1 MVWVLGIVECIVVI
15 GIGNTLSG
23 SRRVERRRSVQQVG
37 VFAIIAAF
45 PLAARGQE
53 TAAYFKQNCYSC
65 HTIGGGR
72 LVGPDLKDVTSRKD
86 RDWIVRFILNPQA
99 MIDRGDP
106 YATRILGEARGVVMP
121 PVAGLSRDRANQILD
136 MIEAE
141 SAFEK
146 SQFEGVKFSDR
157 PFTAADV
164 DRGHALFTGRAKF
177 KNSGPPC
184 MSCHTVR
191 GLTLLGGGRLGVD
204 LTKVSERI
212 GGRKPLS
219 AWLVSPATVTMQPV
233 FAKHPLEAEEILP
246 LVAYF
251 EHSAK
256 QAGDDDSVAP
266 LTFFLVGLAGMV
278 LMLGLFDVVWKNRF
292 RGVRR
297 PLVAGGEMRTSV

>member
-1 MVWVLGIVECIVVI
+1 V
-15 GIGNTLSG
+15 NR
-23 SRRVERRRSVQQVG
+23 SRDIQHGPYDRGATRLTTVRRRSVRLIVG
-37 VFAIIAAF
+37 VLAAICVF
-45 PLAARGQE
+45 PLAAQGQE
-53 TAAYFKQNCYSC
+53 TAEYFKLHCYSC

-72 LVGPDLKDVTSRKD
+72 LVGPDLKDVTARKD
-86 RDWIVRFILNPQA
+86 RDWLVRFILNPQA

-106 YATRILGEARGVVMP
+106 YAKQILEEARGVVMP

-141 SAFEK
+141 SALEK

-157 PFTAADV
+157 PFTPADV
-164 DRGHALFTGRAKF
+164 ELGHALFTGRTKF
-177 KNSGPPC
+177 KNAGPPC

-191 GLTLLGGGRLGVD
+191 GLSLLGGGRLGVD

-233 FAKHPLEAEEILP
+233 FKKHPLEAEEILP

-251 EHSAK
+251 EHAAK

-266 LTFFLVGLAGMV
+266 LTFFLLGLAGMV
-278 LMLGLFDVVWKNRF
+278 LMLGLFDVLWKNRF

-297 PLVAGGEMRTSV
+297 PLVAGGEMRTSI

>member
-1 MVWVLGIVECIVVI
+1 MEQSRDIRLGQSHRPTTRSAIARGGSVRFVVAVLAMI
-15 GIGNTLSG
+15 G
-23 SRRVERRRSVQQVG
+23 
-37 VFAIIAAF
+37 AF
-45 PLAARGQE
+45 PLAANGQE

-72 LVGPDLKDVTSRKD
+72 LVGPDLKEVTTRRD
-86 RDWIVRFILNPQA
+86 RDWLVRFILNPQG

-106 YATRILGEARGVVMP
+106 YAKQILEESRGVVMP
-121 PVAGLSRDRANQILD
+121 PVAGLTRDRANQLLD
-136 MIEAE
+136 LIEVE
-141 SAFEK
+141 SALEK

-164 DRGHALFTGRAKF
+164 ERGHALFTGIEKF
-177 KNSGPPC
+177 KAGGPPC
-184 MSCHTVR
+184 ISCHTVR

-233 FAKHPLEAEEILP
+233 FRGHPLDAEEILP

-251 EHSAK
+251 EDAAK

-266 LTFFLVGLAGMV
+266 LAFFLMGLGGMV
-278 LMLGLFDVVWKNRF
+278 LMLGLFDVIWKNRF

-297 PLVAGGEMRTSV
+297 PLVAGGEMRTSA